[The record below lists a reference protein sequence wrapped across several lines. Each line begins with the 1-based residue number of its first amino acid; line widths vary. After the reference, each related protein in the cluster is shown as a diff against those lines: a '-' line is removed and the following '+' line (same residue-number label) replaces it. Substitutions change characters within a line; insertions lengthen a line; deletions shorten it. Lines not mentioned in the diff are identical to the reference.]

1 MELHSH
7 AEESL
12 TKERLI
18 LKVLSISFFILL
30 LEITFGLISNSLA
43 LITDALHVFADI
55 FSAMIA
61 LLAVRISRR
70 GCDEKFTLGYH
81 RFEVMASFINGL
93 LLIAAI
99 AVIFNEAHHRIVEGV
114 VVNATYLLPAAV
126 AGLIGNIYVV
136 KILHSEHKHDLNIK
150 GVYLHAF
157 SDTLSSF
164 AVITGGIVIIFTGYA
179 VADSIVSVFI
189 GIFIGYN
196 AIKLLKESSI
206 LLLHGVPPDIDIE
219 EVRRFIS
226 SFSGI
231 NDVHS
236 VNVYALC
243 SNVRVIDAHVVVD
256 DMKLSDVKNIREKL
270 VEELKKRY
278 RLTATSL
285 QFEHSH

>member
-1 MELHSH
+1 MELHNH

-18 LKVLSISFFILL
+18 LKVLIISFSILL
-30 LEITFGLISNSLA
+30 LEIIFGLISNSLA
-43 LITDALHVFADI
+43 LITDALHVFTDI
-55 FSAMIA
+55 FSALIA
-61 LLAVRISRR
+61 LLAVRISRK
-70 GCDEKFTLGYH
+70 GSDEKFTLGYH
-81 RFEVMASFINGL
+81 RFEVMASFVNGL
-93 LLIAAI
+93 LLLAAI
-99 AVIFNEAHHRIVEGV
+99 AIIFNEAYQRIVEGTI
-114 VVNATYLLPAAV
+114 VNAVYLLPAAV
-126 AGLIGNIYVV
+126 AGLIGNLYVV

-164 AVITGGIVIIFTGYA
+164 AVITGGIIIILTGYTI
-179 VADSIVSVFI
+179 ADSLVSVFI

-219 EVRRFIS
+219 EVKKFIS
-226 SFSGI
+226 SFSGV

-256 DMKLSDVKNIREKL
+256 DMKLSEVKDIREKL
-270 VEELKKRY
+270 VKELRKRY

-285 QFEHSH
+285 QFEHS